1 MQKDHSTE
9 QKIKDAARQIFVQK
23 GFAGARM
30 EEIAALAE
38 INKAMLHYYFRSK
51 EKLFEVIF
59 DEVFKEVLPR
69 IKGIFYSEKDSI
81 GKIEDFIDQYIQTLM
96 ENPYV
101 PLFVLHE
108 LSSNPDRFVQK
119 IKERHGLP
127 EISPFIGQ
135 IMNEMVEGKIRAFH
149 PFHLVMTILGMCVFP
164 FAARPVL
171 KAVGGMDENAW
182 QTLMKDRAIEI
193 RRFVRAALVI

>member
-9 QKIKDAARQIFVQK
+9 QKIKEAARQVFIQK

-30 EEIAALAE
+30 EEIAAVAG

-59 DEVFKEVLPR
+59 EKVFNEAIPR
-69 IKGIFYSEKDSI
+69 IKGIFLSERDSI
-81 GKIEDFIDQYIQTLM
+81 GKIEDFVDQYIQTLM

-119 IKERHGLP
+119 IKERYGLP
-127 EISPFIGQ
+127 EITPFIGQ
-135 IMNEMVEGKIRAFH
+135 VMNDMLEGKIRAFH

-164 FAARPVL
+164 FVARPML
-171 KAVGGMDENAW
+171 KAVGGLDEASW
-182 QTLMKDRAIEI
+182 QLLMADRAVEI
-193 RRFVRAALVI
+193 KRFIRAALVV